1 MPQDGYNVTILRL
14 SCFLIVA
21 SDLRCILEGQM
32 IVCHPVAELHL
43 YCLNMIR
50 DLAAKSS
57 QSISFIGHSVGNKP
71 KVVVNLIE
79 PLLYIR

>member
-1 MPQDGYNVTILRL
+1 MAPDGQFSHGLEQGTNMPQDGYNVTILRL

-43 YCLNMIR
+43 YCLNMIG

-57 QSISFIGHSVGNKP
+57 
-71 KVVVNLIE
+71 
-79 PLLYIR
+79 